1 MEPINVSLK
10 ELCEILIEYAH
21 DYIIN
26 DDNYWMDLVRP
37 RLPAESIKELL
48 KNQILPQL
56 SQEREQA
63 NVLLL
68 LAKLG
73 RREVVPFAMKLK
85 DSSDG
90 IAQRFA
96 LRSLG
101 VMEESVAFEML
112 ETMYRKRLNNPN
124 ALNTVHGL
132 TILETVY
139 DIGSP
144 KAEALAEKLIA
155 LGKPM

>member
-1 MEPINVSLK
+1 MESISVSLK

-21 DYIIN
+21 DHIIN
-26 DDNYWMDLVRP
+26 DDTYWMDLVRP
-37 RLPAESIKELL
+37 RLPVESIREML

-63 NVLLL
+63 DVLLL

-73 RREVVPFAMKLK
+73 RREVVPFAIKLK

-101 VMEESVAFEML
+101 IMNESIAFEML
-112 ETMYRKRLNNPN
+112 ETMYRTRLNNSN
-124 ALNTVHGL
+124 ALNTFHGS

-144 KAEALAEKLIA
+144 RAEALAEKLLA